1 MISDDE
7 RSEAAQSLKHY
18 AHDQLQGGLLN
29 TLKLATGVDGTWR
42 KVLLRLA
49 DLIDPSG
56 GQNEPDV
63 SVDRY
68 RGTET
73 GRPDIGGQCPESRH
87 EMSGIDREA
96 LLAVSEEML
105 SVSIGINSSDN
116 IRPLE
121 AAYILQG
128 YARRIREACGVTAYG
143 EEA

>member
-7 RSEAAQSLKHY
+7 RSEAAQSLKHC

-42 KVLLRLA
+42 KVLLRLS

-68 RGTET
+68 RGTER

-96 LLAVSEEML
+96 LLALADEMTERTWYESEADHKL
-105 SVSIGINSSDN
+105 AFGF
-116 IRPLE
+116 
-121 AAYILQG
+121 
-128 YARRIREACGVTAYG
+128 ARRIREALG
-143 EEA
+143 EARDE